1 MSEAKSSKELVLET
15 AKMLKEKA
23 EKEGDLRA
31 VKEHQKVIDLCN
43 QTELK
48 ALKAEWVR
56 RLTGG
61 VIMSTILAGLV
72 FATFMGMF

>member
-1 MSEAKSSKELVLET
+1 MSEAKSSKGLVLET

-31 VKEHQKVIDLCN
+31 MSEHQKVIDLCN

-48 ALKAEWVR
+48 ALKAEWKR
-56 RLTGG
+56 KLTGG
-61 VIMSTILAGLV
+61 MITSTILVWLV
-72 FATFMGMF
+72 LATFKDMF